1 MHEIFRKI
9 SATTYV
15 IRKEKLHLKL
25 KQFNF
30 KLEQSYLNFLKIL
43 NV

>member
-1 MHEIFRKI
+1 MKFSEKI
-9 SATTYV
+9 MLHLCV